1 MSSPVSRI
9 FKAPLVSK
17 LTVIAYDAF
26 LGGLCMYLVINWR
39 FAIEGKPIPNGI
51 VESATIVFV
60 LSCIA
65 SWILT
70 DAHKAIWRFISLDDV
85 KNLFQAV
92 ILAAII
98 APVILFFSFRADGF
112 PRSVPFICGSL
123 YFFLLIL
130 SRMVVL
136 FIQNGDIRAIFR
148 GEKDDLPNAILI
160 GTETSL
166 SNYIRDVS
174 RKAAG
179 PGYNL
184 RGLIGTDA
192 DHRGR
197 SIRGIPVLGQLEEL
211 SSIYQDLKNR
221 YKTAPTLIAT
231 DENQGR
237 TKSYNLVRKASE
249 IGAPLVRV
257 TQSRPDTLSPFEA
270 SDLIGRELKALDIEP
285 VRRFI
290 EGKRVMITGAGG
302 TIGSEITR
310 QVAALLPARLTLVDN
325 SEFNLYQID
334 RELSETIPDKTLN
347 WFPFIANVCDS
358 ARMKEIFAAEKPQ
371 IVLHA
376 AALKHVPL
384 SEINPVEALR
394 TNIGGTQNM
403 IALAKEFE
411 TDSFTLIST
420 DKAVMPS
427 NIMGASKRI
436 AEMLTM
442 SETKDNELSACAV
455 RFGNVLAS
463 TGSVVPLFEE
473 QIAKG
478 GPVTVTHKDV
488 TRYFMTTEEA
498 TSLVLQAA
506 ALNATERPELGSI
519 YVLEMGEPVKINKLA
534 RQLIRLRGL
543 VPDRDIQIVF
553 TGLRPG
559 EKLTEKL
566 IYDEEQL
573 ESTYVDGVM
582 RFTGAEDAFES
593 MKLPID
599 ELMHKVGLR
608 DRKAI
613 KKALAKLL
621 PNYKPNG
628 SLSPKKDTKSKP
640 KPKPEKDAKSE
651 SQSAAILPFA
661 SKSD

>member
-1 MSSPVSRI
+1 MIGSFKRI
-9 FKAPLVSK
+9 FRIPLVSK
-17 LTVIAYDAF
+17 LTVIAYDAL

-39 FAIEGKPIPNGI
+39 FTIENEAIPQGI
-51 VESATIVFV
+51 VASATVVFT
-60 LSCIA
+60 LSSIA

-70 DAHKAIWRFISLDDV
+70 DAHKAIWRFMSLDDV

-92 ILAAII
+92 VLAAII

-123 YFFLLIL
+123 FFFCLIV
-130 SRMVVL
+130 SRMFVL

-148 GEKDDLPNAILI
+148 GQSQALPNAVLI

-166 SNYIRDVS
+166 SNYLRDVS
-174 RKAAG
+174 RKAQG
-179 PGYNL
+179 PGYNV

-197 SIRGIPVLGQLEEL
+197 SIRGIPVIGSLDEL
-211 SSIYQDLKNR
+211 ASIYQELRTR
-221 YKTAPTLIAT
+221 YKTPPTLIAT
-231 DENQGR
+231 DENPGR

-257 TQSRPDTLSPFEA
+257 SQTRPDTLSPFEA
-270 SDLIGRELKALDIEP
+270 SDLIGRELKALDIMP

-290 EGKRVMITGAGG
+290 TGKRVMITGAGG

-310 QVAALLPARLTLVDN
+310 QVASLNPERLTLVDN
-325 SEFNLYQID
+325 SEHNLYQID
-334 RELSETIPDKTLN
+334 REMRETFPDATLN
-347 WFPFIANVCDS
+347 WFPFIANVCDLS
-358 ARMKEIFAAEKPQ
+358 RMDEIFKAERPQ
-371 IVLHA
+371 IILHA

-384 SEINPVEALR
+384 SEVNPIEALR
-394 TNIGGTQNM
+394 TNIGGTQN
-403 IALAKEFE
+403 ILSLAKKHE
-411 TDSFTLIST
+411 TESFTLIST
-420 DKAVMPS
+420 DKAVMPT

-442 SETKDNELSACAV
+442 SETKDNDLSACAV

-498 TSLVLQAA
+498 TALVLQAA
-506 ALNATERPELGSI
+506 ALNANERPELGSI

-543 VPDRDIQIVF
+543 VPDRDIQIVY
-553 TGLRPG
+553 TGLRSG
-559 EKLTEKL
+559 EKLKEKL

-573 ESTYVDGVM
+573 ESTYVDGVN
-582 RFTGAEDAFES
+582 RFTGVSNALNSLKTTMEKLLTDVDA
-593 MKLPID
+593 
-599 ELMHKVGLR
+599 R
-608 DRKAI
+608 DRKEI
-613 KKALAKLL
+613 KKSLAKLL

-628 SLSPKKDTKSKP
+628 TLTIESKLPDNVTKLHAKTKP
-640 KPKPEKDAKSE
+640 
-651 SQSAAILPFA
+651 
-661 SKSD
+661 

>member
-1 MSSPVSRI
+1 MINSLARI
-9 FKAPLVSK
+9 FRVPMVSK

-39 FAIEGKPIPNGI
+39 FSVASEPIPEGI
-51 VESATIVFV
+51 VASATLVFV

-70 DAHKAIWRFISLDDV
+70 DAHKAIWRFMSLDDV

-92 ILAAII
+92 LLAAII

-123 YFFLLIL
+123 FFFLLIV
-130 SRMVVL
+130 SRMFVL

-148 GEKDDLPNAILI
+148 GQSQDLPNAVLI
-160 GTETSL
+160 GTEKSL
-166 SNYIRDVS
+166 SNYLRDVS
-174 RKAAG
+174 RTATG
-179 PGYNL
+179 PGYNV

-197 SIRGIPVLGQLEEL
+197 SIRGIPVLGNLDEL
-211 SSIYQDLKNR
+211 ASIYQELKAR
-221 YKTAPTLIAT
+221 YKTPPTLIAT
-231 DENQGR
+231 NKNPGR
-237 TKSYNLVRKASE
+237 TRSYNLVRKASE

-257 TQSRPDTLSPFEA
+257 SQTRPDTLSPFEA
-270 SDLIGRELKALDIEP
+270 SDLIGRELKALDITP

-290 EGKRVMITGAGG
+290 AGKRVMITGAGG

-310 QVAALLPARLTLVDN
+310 QVASFNPARLTLIDN

-334 RELSETIPDKTLN
+334 REMRETFPDRTLN
-347 WFPFIANVCDS
+347 WSPFIADICDLD
-358 ARMKEIFAAEKPQ
+358 RMDELFKSQQPQ
-371 IVLHA
+371 IILHA

-384 SEINPVEALR
+384 SEINPIEALR
-394 TNIGGTQNM
+394 TNIGGTQN
-403 IALAKEFE
+403 ILSLAKQYHTE
-411 TDSFTLIST
+411 SFTLIST
-420 DKAVMPS
+420 DKAVMPT
-427 NIMGASKRI
+427 NMMGASKRI

-442 SETKDNELSACAV
+442 SETKDNQLSACAV

-478 GPVTVTHKDV
+478 GPVTVTDKDV

-506 ALNATERPELGSI
+506 ALNANERPELGSI

-543 VPDRDIQIVF
+543 VPDRDIQIVY

-559 EKLTEKL
+559 EKLKEEL
-566 IYDEEQL
+566 VYDEEHL
-573 ESTYVDGVM
+573 ETTYVDGVN
-582 RFTGAEDAFES
+582 RFTGVNNALKSRKPMIEKLLNDVDA
-593 MKLPID
+593 
-599 ELMHKVGLR
+599 R
-608 DRKAI
+608 DREEV
-613 KKALAKLL
+613 KKSLAKLL
-621 PNYKPNG
+621 PDYKPNG
-628 SLSPKKDTKSKP
+628 TLTPESPIPDNVTKLHAKSKP
-640 KPKPEKDAKSE
+640 
-651 SQSAAILPFA
+651 
-661 SKSD
+661 

>member
-1 MSSPVSRI
+1 MIGSLSRI
-9 FKAPLVSK
+9 FRVPLVSK
-17 LTVIAYDAF
+17 LTVIAYDAL
-26 LGGLCMYLVINWR
+26 LGGLCMYMVIHWR
-39 FAIEGKPIPNGI
+39 FAVADETIPVGI
-51 VESATIVFV
+51 AESATMVFV
-60 LSCIA
+60 LACIA

-70 DAHKAIWRFISLDDV
+70 DAHKAVWRFISLDDV

-92 ILAAII
+92 VLAAII

-123 YFFLLIL
+123 YFFLLVL

-136 FIQNGDIRAIFR
+136 FIQNGDIRAVFR
-148 GEKDDLPNAILI
+148 GQRQDLPNAVLI

-166 SNYIRDVS
+166 SDYLRDGN

-179 PGYNL
+179 PGYNV

-197 SIRGIPVLGQLEEL
+197 SIRGIPVLGNLEEL
-211 SSIYQDLKNR
+211 TAIYQDLKPR
-221 YKTAPTLIAT
+221 YKNPPTLIAT
-231 DENQGR
+231 DENPGR

-257 TQSRPDTLSPFEA
+257 SQSRPDTLSPFEA
-270 SDLIGRELKALDIEP
+270 SDLIGRELRALDIEP
-285 VRRFI
+285 VQRFI
-290 EGKRVMITGAGG
+290 TGKRVMITGAGG

-310 QVAALLPARLTLVDN
+310 QVAALMPERLTLVDN

-334 RELSETIPDKTLN
+334 RELSEMVPDKSLN
-347 WFPFIANVCDS
+347 WFPFMANVCDM
-358 ARMKEIFAAEKPQ
+358 ARMEEIFISEQPQ
-371 IVLHA
+371 IILHA

-384 SEINPVEALR
+384 SENNPIEALK
-394 TNIGGTQNM
+394 TNVGGTQN
-403 IALAKEFE
+403 ILALAKKHT

-420 DKAVMPS
+420 DKAVMPT

-455 RFGNVLAS
+455 LGNVLAS

-488 TRYFMTTEEA
+488 TRFFMTTEEA

-543 VPDRDIQIVF
+543 VPDRDIQIVY
-553 TGLRPG
+553 TGLRSG
-559 EKLTEKL
+559 EKLKEK
-566 IYDEEQL
+566 ISYDEEHL
-573 ESTYVDGVM
+573 ETTYVDGVN
-582 RFTGAEDAFES
+582 RFTGVNNAKKSRKTTIEALLQNVHS
-593 MKLPID
+593 
-599 ELMHKVGLR
+599 R
-608 DRKAI
+608 DRKLI
-613 KKALAKLL
+613 KKSLAKLL
-621 PNYKPNG
+621 PDYKPNG
-628 SLSPKKDTKSKP
+628 TLTVESKLPDNVTQLHAKSKP
-640 KPKPEKDAKSE
+640 
-651 SQSAAILPFA
+651 
-661 SKSD
+661 

>member
-1 MSSPVSRI
+1 MIGSINRWFRI
-9 FKAPLVSK
+9 PLVSK

-39 FAIEGKPIPNGI
+39 FAIENEAIPEGI
-51 VESATIVFV
+51 VASATLVFM

-70 DAHKAIWRFISLDDV
+70 DVHKAIWRFMSLDDV

-123 YFFLLIL
+123 YFFLLIV
-130 SRMVVL
+130 SRMAVL
-136 FIQNGDIRAIFR
+136 FVQNGDIRAIFR
-148 GEKDDLPNAILI
+148 GQNRGLPNAVLI

-166 SNYIRDVS
+166 SNYLRDVS
-174 RKAAG
+174 RKATG
-179 PGYNL
+179 PGYNV

-197 SIRGIPVLGQLEEL
+197 SIRGIPVLGNLEQL
-211 SSIYQDLKNR
+211 SSIYQELKDR
-221 YKTAPTLIAT
+221 HKTPPTLIAT
-231 DENQGR
+231 DENPGR
-237 TKSYNLVRKASE
+237 TKSYDLVRKASE

-257 TQSRPDTLSPFEA
+257 SQTRPDTLSPFEA
-270 SDLIGRELKALDIEP
+270 SDLIGRELRALDITP

-290 EGKRVMITGAGG
+290 EGRRVMITGAGG
-302 TIGSEITR
+302 TIGSEIMR
-310 QVAALLPARLTLVDN
+310 QVAALAPERLVLVDN
-325 SEFNLYQID
+325 SEFNLYKID
-334 RELSETIPDKTLN
+334 RELTETVPDATLK
-347 WFPFIANVCDS
+347 WFPYIADVCDED
-358 ARMKEIFAAEKPQ
+358 RMDEIFTDEKPQ
-371 IVLHA
+371 IILHA

-384 SEINPVEALR
+384 SEVNPIEALR
-394 TNIGGTQNM
+394 TNVGGTQN
-403 IALAKEFE
+403 ILRLAKKHKAE
-411 TDSFTLIST
+411 SFTLIST

-427 NIMGASKRI
+427 NIMGASKRV

-442 SETKDNELSACAV
+442 SETRDNNLSACAV

-506 ALNATERPELGSI
+506 ALNATERPDLGSI

-543 VPDRDIQIVF
+543 VPDRDIEIKF

-559 EKLTEKL
+559 EKLKEKL
-566 IYDEEQL
+566 VYDSEQL

-582 RFTGAEDAFES
+582 RFTGVNDS
-593 MKLPID
+593 IKSK
-599 ELMHKVGLR
+599 KVTIEALLHDVTSR
-608 DRKAI
+608 DRDSI
-613 KKALAKLL
+613 KKSLAKLL
-621 PNYKPNG
+621 PDYKPNG
-628 SLSPKKDTKSKP
+628 TLTPESPLPDNVTKLHAKSKP
-640 KPKPEKDAKSE
+640 
-651 SQSAAILPFA
+651 
-661 SKSD
+661 

>member
-1 MSSPVSRI
+1 MIGAITRI
-9 FKAPLVSK
+9 FRVPMVSK

-26 LGGLCMYLVINWR
+26 LGGFCMYLVINWR
-39 FAIEGKPIPNGI
+39 FTVANEPIPEGI
-51 VESATIVFV
+51 VASATLVFI

-70 DAHKAIWRFISLDDV
+70 DAHKAIWRFMSLDDV

-92 ILAAII
+92 LLAAII

-112 PRSVPFICGSL
+112 PRSVPFISGSL
-123 YFFLLIL
+123 FFFLLIV
-130 SRMVVL
+130 SRMLVL

-148 GEKDDLPNAILI
+148 GQRQDLPNAVLI
-160 GTETSL
+160 GTEKSL
-166 SNYIRDVS
+166 SNYLRDVS
-174 RKAAG
+174 RTAAG
-179 PGYNL
+179 PGYNI

-197 SIRGIPVLGQLEEL
+197 SIRGIPVLGNLDEL
-211 SSIYQDLKNR
+211 TSIYQELSAR
-221 YKTAPTLIAT
+221 YKSAPTLIAT
-231 DENQGR
+231 NKNPGR
-237 TKSYNLVRKASE
+237 TKSYDLVRKASE

-257 TQSRPDTLSPFEA
+257 SQTRPDTLSPFEA
-270 SDLIGRELKALDIEP
+270 SDLIGRELKALDITP

-290 EGKRVMITGAGG
+290 AGKRVMITGAGG

-310 QVAALLPARLTLVDN
+310 QVALLNPANLTLVDN

-334 RELSETIPDKTLN
+334 KEMRETFPDAALN
-347 WFPFIANVCDS
+347 WSPFIADVCDYD
-358 ARMKEIFAAEKPQ
+358 RMEELFASQQPQ
-371 IVLHA
+371 IILHA

-384 SEINPVEALR
+384 SEINPLEALR
-394 TNIGGTQNM
+394 TNIGGTQN
-403 IALAKEFE
+403 ILNLAHKYRTE
-411 TDSFTLIST
+411 SFTLIST
-420 DKAVMPS
+420 DKAVMPT
-427 NIMGASKRI
+427 NMMGASKRV

-442 SETKDNELSACAV
+442 SESKENKLSACAV

-506 ALNATERPELGSI
+506 ALNANERPELGSI

-543 VPDRDIQIVF
+543 VPDRDIQIIY

-559 EKLTEKL
+559 EKLREEL
-566 IYDEEQL
+566 IYDEEHL
-573 ESTYVDGVM
+573 ETTYVDGVN
-582 RFTGAEDAFES
+582 RFTGVGNAIKSRKPIIE
-593 MKLPID
+593 KLLVD
-599 ELMHKVGLR
+599 VEAR
-608 DRKAI
+608 DREEI
-613 KKALAKLL
+613 KKSLAKLL
-621 PNYKPNG
+621 PDYKPNG
-628 SLSPKKDTKSKP
+628 TLTVESQLPDNVTKLHAKSK
-640 KPKPEKDAKSE
+640 S
-651 SQSAAILPFA
+651 
-661 SKSD
+661 